1 MMNVPAGLPAGPE
14 SHANCSPLVTLRETS
29 VVDVADGNYGDVL
42 ATTCGTREVRNI
54 DFEE

>member
-1 MMNVPAGLPAGPE
+1 MMNVPAGPE

-29 VVDVADGNYGDVL
+29 VVDVADGNCGDVL

-54 DFEE
+54 DFV